1 MSAAAEAVS
10 TTKREIAS
18 GGVRIVMWLV
28 RGLAGLRQ
36 LAPYAAIELLL
47 PGGSLIALVLWLYRR
62 QKKALQVAALS
73 APGQTGGA
81 GAANSQ
87 SRISRQT
94 SNRKKCPAPGNI
106 LTVA

>member
-10 TTKREIAS
+10 ATHREIAS
-18 GGVRIVMWLV
+18 GGMRCVMWLT

-62 QKKALQVAALS
+62 QLKA
-73 APGQTGGA
+73 TGDQG
-81 GAANSQ
+81 
-87 SRISRQT
+87 ISTTDRWRQPR
-94 SNRKKCPAPGNI
+94 S
-106 LTVA
+106 